1 MEINVEEL
9 WLSMVT
15 FNQCCICRTR
25 DELRNALFYRH
36 YPFCEVAVLSNA
48 EEAHCYAQQ
57 RYHANFFA
65 NPYLYG
71 YPTMPLPNTANNT
84 DYNIRGADF
93 SEINLA
99 ANVRQNQAEEDNLP
113 TVLDSLPNISLRY
126 SKPVS
131 QANVNDGLF
140 WAIDAMNGFAVASNV
155 DALIYFLLDAR
166 LIYSHAVPYG
176 DEYSAAINS
185 RSAYLNRFACR
196 YGFGEPVGELP
207 YSLIRCGEIFTDTR
221 YEEREHRRTNN
232 QIRNNLMLRGL
243 L

>member
-9 WLSMVT
+9 WLTMVT
-15 FNQCCICRTR
+15 FNQCCVCRTR
-25 DELRNALFYRH
+25 EELRNALFYRH
-36 YPFCEVAVLSNA
+36 YSFCEIAVLSNA
-48 EEAHCYAQQ
+48 EEAHRYAQQ

-65 NPYLYG
+65 NPYHYG
-71 YPTMPLPNTANNT
+71 YPPIPLPNNTNNT
-84 DYNIRGADF
+84 GYNVRGTDF
-93 SEINLA
+93 SEIN
-99 ANVRQNQAEEDNLP
+99 VQQHQHDEDNLP
-113 TVLDSLPNISLRY
+113 TVPDFLPNISMQY

-140 WAIDAMNGFAVASNV
+140 WAIDAMNGFAVASNL
-155 DALIYFLLDAR
+155 DELIYFLLDAG
-166 LIYSHAVPYG
+166 LIYSHAVPYC
-176 DEYSAAINS
+176 DEYSAAFLS

-196 YGFGEPVGELP
+196 YGFGEPVDLP

-221 YEEREHRRTNN
+221 YEERKQRRTDN

>member
-9 WLSMVT
+9 WFTMVT
-15 FNQCCICRTR
+15 FNQCCVCRTKE
-25 DELRNALFYRH
+25 ELINALVYRH
-36 YPFCEVAVLSNA
+36 YSFCEVAVLSNA

-71 YPTMPLPNTANNT
+71 YPPMPLPNNTNNT
-84 DYNIRGADF
+84 GYNIRGADF

-99 ANVRQNQAEEDNLP
+99 ANVQQHQPDEDNLP
-113 TVLDSLPNISLRY
+113 TVPDSLPNISMQY

-140 WAIDAMNGFAVASNV
+140 WAIDAMNGFAVASSL
-155 DALIYFLLDAR
+155 DELIYFLLDAG
-166 LIYSHAVPYG
+166 LIYSHAVPYC

-196 YGFGEPVGELP
+196 YGFGEPVVDLP
-207 YSLIRCGEIFTDTR
+207 YSFIRCGEIFTDTR
-221 YEEREHRRTNN
+221 YEEREHRRTDN

>member
-9 WLSMVT
+9 WLTMVT
-15 FNQCCICRTR
+15 FNQCCICRTKT
-25 DELRNALFYRH
+25 ELKNALVYRH
-36 YPFCEVAVLSNA
+36 YAFCEVAVLSNA

-71 YPTMPLPNTANNT
+71 YPPMPLPNTANNNG
-84 DYNIRGADF
+84 YNIRGADF
-93 SEINLA
+93 SEI
-99 ANVRQNQAEEDNLP
+99 QQHQPDEDNLP
-113 TVLDSLPNISLRY
+113 TVPDFLPNISMQY
-126 SKPVS
+126 SKPMS
-131 QANVNDGLF
+131 QTNVNDGLF

-155 DALIYFLLDAR
+155 DELIYFLLDAG

-176 DEYSAAINS
+176 DEYSAVINS

-196 YGFGEPVGELP
+196 YGFGETVGELP

-221 YEEREHRRTNN
+221 YEEREQRHTNN

>member
-9 WLSMVT
+9 WLTMVT

-25 DELRNALFYRH
+25 EELRNALFYRH

-71 YPTMPLPNTANNT
+71 YPPMPLPNTANT
-84 DYNIRGADF
+84 GYNVRGADF
-93 SEINLA
+93 SEISLA
-99 ANVRQNQAEEDNLP
+99 ANVQQHQPDEDNLP
-113 TVLDSLPNISLRY
+113 TVPDFLPNISLQY

-131 QANVNDGLF
+131 QTNINDGLF

-155 DALIYFLLDAR
+155 DELIYFLLDAG

-176 DEYSAAINS
+176 DEYSAVINS

-196 YGFGEPVGELP
+196 YGFGETVDLP
-207 YSLIRCGEIFTDTR
+207 YSFTRCGEIFIDTR
-221 YEEREHRRTNN
+221 YEEREQCRSDN